1 MKTNLKKRTSK
12 IFVFILLVSFI
23 ALPLKTT
30 FCVIS
35 CGLDGHDN
43 HSPIHHE
50 TEVNHFYNL
59 QYSGL
64 PDKDCEDSETSYF
77 NIEQQKDIKNSPIN
91 YIPFSNTLLTD
102 DNLLSE
108 DKLSLKFIAYHFS
121 PPQHN
126 SNKLYKINSALLI

>member
-1 MKTNLKKRTSK
+1 MKTNIKNMTSK
-12 IFVFILLVSFI
+12 VFVFILLVSFI
-23 ALPLKTT
+23 ALPLKTA

-35 CGLDGHDN
+35 CGLIDHDN
-43 HSPIHHE
+43 HSPIRHE
-50 TEVNHFYNL
+50 TEVNHFYNM

-64 PDKDCEDSETSYF
+64 SDKDCEDSETLYF

-91 YIPFSNTLLTD
+91 YIHFSHTLTET
-102 DNLLSE
+102 NNFLSE
-108 DKLSLKFIAYHFS
+108 NKLSLRFIAYHFS